1 MQFGSPFLSL
11 FPNPPPLVIKTVQG
25 FPGVRA
31 EEKSESH
38 RSHTSE
44 QKKVIEEV
52 THAFSV
58 QSNTSEADSVDMLIA
73 RDKLQTMFNTLAS
86 EEVFNNVDLG
96 SLLKDIVIKKKEQ

>member
-1 MQFGSPFLSL
+1 MDSDSQFGAAALQNLRPRLKTENTMQFGSPFLSL

-73 RDKLQTMFNTLAS
+73 RDKL
-86 EEVFNNVDLG
+86 
-96 SLLKDIVIKKKEQ
+96 